1 MTNLQNAPLEKTNIQ
16 VQETK
21 DYSMFTILKGN
32 RAPNDLHVQ
41 RLVKSF
47 EKKYLMSP
55 MLVNE
60 HYQIID
66 GQHRYLACKKLGLP
80 LRYIMVNGY
89 GLSDVQILNSNSSN
103 WNKYD
108 YLQGYCDLGAP
119 AYIEMKKFMQ
129 SFPDLGIAASEQ
141 ILTNTVGGVN
151 NRNNLMNGRGKV
163 KNFEEGRLEIPNLKL
178 SYENAEKVMM
188 FKPYYDGYNRA
199 VFVAALISLF
209 KNENYVHA
217 EMISKLANQPS
228 ALTHCS
234 NTTQYKL
241 LLEDIYNYRRREK
254 LNLRY

>member
-1 MTNLQNAPLEKTNIQ
+1 MISARFAPLENTNIQ
-16 VQETK
+16 VQETN
-21 DYSMFTILKGN
+21 DYSKFTILKGN
-32 RAPNDLHVQ
+32 RTPNDVHVQ

-66 GQHRYLACKKLGLP
+66 GQHRYLACKQLGLP
-80 LRYIMVNGY
+80 LRYIMVPGY
-89 GLSDVQILNSNSSN
+89 GLTDVQILNSNSSN

-108 YLQGYCDLGAP
+108 YLQGYCDLGVQP
-119 AYIEMKKFMQ
+119 YMQMKKFMQ
-129 SFPDLGIAASEQ
+129 SYPDLGIAACEQ
-141 ILTNTVGGVN
+141 LLTNTVGGVN
-151 NRNNLMNGRGKV
+151 NRGTVMPGRGRV
-163 KNFEEGRLEIPNLKL
+163 KNFEEGRLEIPDLKL

-217 EMISKLANQPS
+217 EMISKMAIQPS

-254 LNLRY
+254 VNLRY